1 MFKNYLIGITLCI
14 FLRQETL
21 HLSFKIL
28 SLYLIQ
34 SRFKSLLFGLHVFLR
49 FSGSNFLINLRRQFR
64 ARNFV
69 SYTRC
74 CWIYSFL
81 ILCLKLWAI
90 ILILWIALLLKLAH

>member
-64 ARNFV
+64 ARKIFCTQV
-69 SYTRC
+69 FAGFAVF
-74 CWIYSFL
+74 SF
-81 ILCLKLWAI
+81 CV
-90 ILILWIALLLKLAH
+90 